1 MTRNKILNHHTKTLN
16 NKERSI
22 SEIINEIKFSK
33 TMIMQLSLNKLK
45 VSYVQTI
52 LGPLYHY
59 LLPFL
64 QTLVFNFLLTDVAKV
79 NLETGYPN
87 FLFYFTGFVMW
98 NYFASSTIMMASVY
112 DEYKKVIQ
120 NMYTSRLVFF
130 FVPLI
135 FNFIP
140 LILGLLN
147 IFIMVNYFNIENNFL
162 SKIIFLI
169 PVIILTI
176 ILATAFG
183 LIISGLSVK
192 YRDATKSSAIILQ
205 FLLMLSGV
213 LYSQDQLPEYYSIL
227 TYINPFILVTETSR
241 WIWLSSSSL
250 TLEFNQILSQMLII
264 LSLFI
269 ISIIVFKK
277 ADRNLA
283 DYL

>member
-1 MTRNKILNHHTKTLN
+1 MTKNKIPNHHIRTLN

-112 DEYKKVIQ
+112 NEYKKVIQ
-120 NMYTSRLVFF
+120 NMYTSRFVFF

-192 YRDATKSSAIILQ
+192 YRDVTKSSAIILQ

-213 LYSQDQLPEYYSIL
+213 LYSQDQLPEYYNIL
-227 TYINPFILVTETSR
+227 TYINPFLLVTETSR

-250 TLEFNQILSQMLII
+250 NLEFNQILSQMLII